1 MDKYLEIPKIQL
13 SNLVNGEGAYPYIR
27 IVHGND
33 SRQTST
39 KMTPS
44 TTYEWV
50 DEQIMFLLSGSD
62 FIIQCWDW
70 NAGGSTQNFL
80 GEIQLV
86 EKEMKD
92 NKKQEHDI
100 RLLDKNFGGKIKLWC
115 KQSDGTNHKRKYPP
129 VDPSLKIYKDFGIN
143 VFHSI
148 PNYKMALILGNY
160 EYTDPELVGS
170 SQFTNYV
177 KSDVRN
183 IRHWLEVS
191 CEFKIEEPDI
201 LINKS
206 ATDFQEI
213 YKDFKNRIWKKR
225 EEVIS
230 VHHKEK
236 QSLDRDETQLLRS
249 QNRVGG
255 KCGILIF
262 VYYSGHGVMS
272 EGHTYVVCPDYEK
285 KKPKKKAVIDIDLI
299 LAQMASIPDTF
310 VVSLLD
316 CCRMPVVFG
325 EEGEGEREREEKREE
340 KHDPRATDYFG
351 GDCVR
356 IYSTSAGTATLER
369 CEKTEKGSKITC
381 KFIKH
386 AKTYG
391 FPEFPHGTSFWAFMQ
406 VCLQYQVDVK
416 QYGTKSVNLTTLS
429 LSKIDTLRTYQKMFL
444 MTKKEIDFL
453 YSQFKRLDK
462 DESLSI
468 SPHELLHDLTIFG
481 FNYKKEEID
490 AIPHLSKNKKNNLE
504 IFLKKWKEEVEK
516 IQQLDKDTTRLS
528 FEEFLLLFVR
538 SQTNLHW
545 NDLLPPYYK
554 EKKIIFY
561 AIIQEV
567 L

>member
-1 MDKYLEIPKIQL
+1 
-13 SNLVNGEGAYPYIR
+13 
-27 IVHGND
+27 
-33 SRQTST
+33 
-39 KMTPS
+39 
-44 TTYEWV
+44 
-50 DEQIMFLLSGSD
+50 
-62 FIIQCWDW
+62 
-70 NAGGSTQNFL
+70 
-80 GEIQLV
+80 
-86 EKEMKD
+86 
-92 NKKQEHDI
+92 
-100 RLLDKNFGGKIKLWC
+100 
-115 KQSDGTNHKRKYPP
+115 
-129 VDPSLKIYKDFGIN
+129 
-143 VFHSI
+143 
-148 PNYKMALILGNY
+148 
-160 EYTDPELVGS
+160 
-170 SQFTNYV
+170 
-177 KSDVRN
+177 
-183 IRHWLEVS
+183 
-191 CEFKIEEPDI
+191 
-201 LINKS
+201 
-206 ATDFQEI
+206 
-213 YKDFKNRIWKKR
+213 
-225 EEVIS
+225 
-230 VHHKEK
+230 
-236 QSLDRDETQLLRS
+236 
-249 QNRVGG
+249 
-255 KCGILIF
+255 
-262 VYYSGHGVMS
+262 
-272 EGHTYVVCPDYEK
+272 
-285 KKPKKKAVIDIDLI
+285 
-299 LAQMASIPDTF
+299 MASIPDTF

-554 EKKIIFY
+554 EKKNYLLCDYSRSVIASRWQPVLVKGDPRYQLYLEKQKETQISSKTQSPRTIETPRPPKPKPQLKHSETERERTYFTSTSQKSKRTTHKRTLARKHEDSQSDLIIGKKPK
-561 AIIQEV
+561 
-567 L
+567 